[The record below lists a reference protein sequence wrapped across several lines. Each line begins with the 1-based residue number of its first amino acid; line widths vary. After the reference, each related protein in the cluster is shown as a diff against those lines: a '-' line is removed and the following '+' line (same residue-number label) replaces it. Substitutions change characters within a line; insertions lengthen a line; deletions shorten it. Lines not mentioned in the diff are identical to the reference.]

1 MHMKYLLLLSAA
13 LTTFITKISEGFVW
27 QACFQQFPFKSPAS
41 LALAMMTPTLAGP
54 PGLHRLTLMGKDEMG
69 ALEPCPFCSST
80 LILAL
85 ALAVMTPTLAGPPGL
100 HRLTLMGED
109 ELGALEPCP
118 FCSCTLI
125 LALALAVMT
134 PTLAG
139 PPGLHRLTLMGKDEM
154 GALEPCLFLLHIYP
168 CSCTGY
174 DDTHPS
180 RPSWPASPYSFGRG

>member
-100 HRLTLMGED
+100 HRLTLMG
-109 ELGALEPCP
+109 
-118 FCSCTLI
+118 
-125 LALALAVMT
+125 
-134 PTLAG
+134 
-139 PPGLHRLTLMGKDEM
+139 KDEM